1 MFNGCKL
8 LSNLNISSFD
18 TKNVTNMDYI
28 FFDCWLLNISDI
40 SFSNIR
46 NVVNKNNIYIN
57 RWDINKPKSD
67 NKNME
72 NEIFIL
78 IEVNKEDINKKINIL
93 NE

>member
-1 MFNGCKL
+1 
-8 LSNLNISSFD
+8 
-18 TKNVTNMDYI
+18 MDYI

-40 SFSNIR
+40 SFSNIT
-46 NVVNKNNIYIN
+46 NVENKNNIYIN

-93 NE
+93 NESFEGLNGLNENNSEL